1 MTVSVVG
8 RTWRLPDVRWH
19 RVGAFDWLL
28 LIAVAAVVA
37 IGIAMLYSA
46 TLRGGQVERAWDD
59 LVLKQSVFAIIG
71 ALVLGLMAITE
82 YRVVLALWK
91 WIYVVTVALLLA
103 LPLFGTILGG
113 SQRWFS
119 AGLVVLQP
127 SELAKVALI
136 VCLAAYFE
144 SHDARDWKTV
154 VGSIALVGL
163 PIILVVQQPD
173 LSTAIMFGAVWLG
186 ILFAAGIKP
195 LHLSAMALAATP
207 FALFVLA
214 SGIIRPYQ
222 LMRITALVDPTVA
235 PLDEGYQNIQ
245 TLLAVGNGGLTG
257 TGFAGGL
264 QSQGGWLPLVYTD
277 NIYALVAEELGYIG
291 GVALLAL
298 LAIIIWR
305 VLRAAGLAQDRA
317 GSLIAVG
324 VASYLLAQTFVNVG
338 VVLQIIPVTGLSL
351 PFVSYGGSSLVALM
365 AAIGLVQSVVA
376 RRKPLEFR

>member
-1 MTVSVVG
+1 
-8 RTWRLPDVRWH
+8 
-19 RVGAFDWLL
+19 
-28 LIAVAAVVA
+28 
-37 IGIAMLYSA
+37 
-46 TLRGGQVERAWDD
+46 
-59 LVLKQSVFAIIG
+59 
-71 ALVLGLMAITE
+71 
-82 YRVVLALWK
+82 
-91 WIYVVTVALLLA
+91 
-103 LPLFGTILGG
+103 
-113 SQRWFS
+113 
-119 AGLVVLQP
+119 
-127 SELAKVALI
+127 

-144 SHDARDWKTV
+144 RHDARDWKSV
-154 VGSIALVGL
+154 LGSLALVGV
-163 PIILVVQQPD
+163 PIVLVVQQPD
-173 LSTAIMFGAVWLG
+173 LSTAIMLGAVWLG

-298 LAIIIWR
+298 LALIIWR
-305 VLRAAGLAQDRA
+305 VLRASGLAQDRA
-317 GSLIAVG
+317 GALIAVG